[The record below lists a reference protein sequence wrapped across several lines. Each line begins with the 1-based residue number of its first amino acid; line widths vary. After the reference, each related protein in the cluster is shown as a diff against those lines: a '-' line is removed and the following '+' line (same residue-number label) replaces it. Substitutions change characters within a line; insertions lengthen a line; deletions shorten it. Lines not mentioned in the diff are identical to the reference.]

1 MIIFILIDTGTKL
14 ILSGEV
20 TLHDLKLR
28 REALDKFNLPVDVL
42 EGKKQ
47 TNKQKKKKYCSNIYL
62 IKKVKVILVN
72 SH

>member
-14 ILSGEV
+14 ILPGEV

-47 TNKQKKKKYCSNIYL
+47 TNKQKKKKKIS
-62 IKKVKVILVN
+62 
-72 SH
+72 